1 MAFALMISVVF
12 YTYIICRYTAG
23 LVYKYA
29 VTQNE
34 DDRQRALHRFYAVAF
49 LHNVTGIKG
58 DR

>member
-1 MAFALMISVVF
+1 MISVVF